1 MDRFLN
7 LLIRQL
13 LRTAALRRHPGVLTL
28 IAGVLVVAALASK
41 TGVLASKAGSVAPG
55 RHVAQASVKAVYAL
69 TGRVVHVA
77 DGDTFTLLADGRRE
91 RIRMASIDA
100 PETTKDRARPGQPMA
115 QAAKRALA
123 GLVAGKTLTLSCFER
138 DQYGRN
144 VCDVP
149 LPGGSTANR
158 EVVAQGLAWANG
170 EGRGKYMR
178 DSRIPVLEAEARKAG
193 KGIWGDPSPVR
204 PWVWRYQ
211 CWKKGRCQG

>member
-1 MDRFLN
+1 MNRFLD
-7 LLIRQL
+7 LLVRRL
-13 LRTAALRRHPGVLTL
+13 LRTGAFCRHPGALAL
-28 IAGVLVVAALASK
+28 IAGVLVVSALASK
-41 TGVLASKAGSVAPG
+41 TGPVASRQHAA
-55 RHVAQASVKAVYAL
+55 ASGNAAYTL
-69 TGRVVHVA
+69 SGRVVHVA

-100 PETTKDRARPGQPMA
+100 PETTKDRERPGQPMA

-123 GLVAGKTLTLSCFER
+123 GLVAGRTFTLSCFER

-149 LPGGSTANR
+149 LPDGSTANR

-193 KGIWGDPSPVR
+193 KGIWGDPSPVQ

-211 CWKKGRCQG
+211 CWKNGRCRR